1 MICDIFFFFF
11 QAEDGIRDI
20 GVTGVQTC
28 ALPISQTVTIV
39 RLGDEAALLGVVM
52 IAMADSPQLGERPV
66 VSRIYSDI
74 GAHAGTQGGIAI
86 PARNSDANRNS
97 LHDLDPVATGVL
109 RRKNGELGPASGRNR
124 LDLPAPR

>member
-1 MICDIFFFFF
+1 MVLSSACMSVAIM
-11 QAEDGIRDI
+11 A
-20 GVTGVQTC
+20 
-28 ALPISQTVTIV
+28 QTVTIV

-109 RRKNGELGPASGRNR
+109 RRKNGELGPAGGRNR
-124 LDLPAPR
+124 LDLPAPRLSWIGIDADLDVFA